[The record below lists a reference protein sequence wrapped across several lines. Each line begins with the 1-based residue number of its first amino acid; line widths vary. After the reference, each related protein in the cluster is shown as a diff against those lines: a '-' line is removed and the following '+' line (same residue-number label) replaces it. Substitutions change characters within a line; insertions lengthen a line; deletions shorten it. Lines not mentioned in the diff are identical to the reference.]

1 MTYDERMAAILLS
14 DAQRR
19 MALEGITLRD
29 VYDAINAVYWHHRG
43 ITGVPAEQ
51 NRTHRASEDCWEV
64 SLRKA
69 RALNTPDAVRE
80 ARTQRT
86 QRNVSNA
93 SRVSTDRALQAGMGT
108 IHTPE

>member
-1 MTYDERMAAILLS
+1 MSYDERMAAILLS

-19 MALEGITLRD
+19 MTLEGITLRD

-43 ITGVPAEQ
+43 ITGVPAEP
-51 NRTHRASEDCWEV
+51 NRMHRASEDCWEV

-80 ARTQRT
+80 ARTQRRT
-86 QRNVSNA
+86 DVSRATRVQRDIA
-93 SRVSTDRALQAGMGT
+93 RQADMGT
-108 IHTPE
+108 IHTAE